1 MVGSGGAGTVGAAAI
16 DGDPVVITIGA
27 GEVGD
32 LVSDTDGEN
41 FGKVVG
47 SDVIL
52 VQSPL
57 APQWHT
63 LELLADRSPRS

>member
-16 DGDPVVITIGA
+16 DGDPVVINIGA

-41 FGKVVG
+41 VGKVVG
-47 SDVIL
+47 SDVMI
-52 VQSPL
+52 SSCPISTCTTM
-57 APQWHT
+57 AH
-63 LELLADRSPRS
+63 S